1 MPQRPVSEVIH
12 NRSFISIASK
22 ASVAEAARLMKAHHT
37 SALLVTDRKHL
48 LVGICTE
55 RDLVVDVL
63 AEGLDPDRTEV
74 EAVMTRNPIT
84 ITPDKP
90 FCHALHRMYEGGFRH
105 VPVVD
110 DMGRPLGLLAARDAL
125 NLDALEL
132 EADLVRREEI
142 TVIL

>member
-1 MPQRPVSEVIH
+1 MPQRPVSDVI
-12 NRSFISIASK
+12 RDRKFVSIATK
-22 ASVAEAARLMKAHHT
+22 ATAAEAARLMKAHHT
-37 SALLVTDRKHL
+37 SAVLVTDRKHL

-55 RDLVVDVL
+55 RDLVVDVM
-63 AEGLDPDRTEV
+63 AAGLDPEQTDV
-74 EAVMTRNPIT
+74 EDIMTRNPIT
-84 ITPDKP
+84 IGPEKP

-110 DMGRPLGLLAARDAL
+110 DVGRPLGILAARDAL
-125 NLDALEL
+125 MIDAVEL